1 MQTLESVGFRDVEKA
16 DVRRNPRN
24 DYTDWASF
32 FATKPLD

>member
-1 MQTLESVGFRDVEKA
+1 VSTLESVGFRDVA
-16 DVRRNPRN
+16 NLDMRRNPRN